1 MIMTFTPFA
10 PIPIY
15 FIYKVATLGSKAF
28 LPSDDWGPNKSIDNT
43 GIPKDFRIRLSY
55 FYKSWRIN
63 FMKMSLKCTY

>member
-1 MIMTFTPFA
+1 MFFITLFIKIIILAMIMTFTPFA

-43 GIPKDFRIRLSY
+43 GISKVFFFP
-55 FYKSWRIN
+55 N
-63 FMKMSLKCTY
+63 PAN

>member
-1 MIMTFTPFA
+1 MTFTPFA

-43 GIPKDFRIRLSY
+43 GISKVFFLS
-55 FYKSWRIN
+55 N
-63 FMKMSLKCTY
+63 PVN

>member
-43 GIPKDFRIRLSY
+43 GISKVFFFFKSGELIEL
-55 FYKSWRIN
+55 YKN
-63 FMKMSLKCTY
+63 ELKI